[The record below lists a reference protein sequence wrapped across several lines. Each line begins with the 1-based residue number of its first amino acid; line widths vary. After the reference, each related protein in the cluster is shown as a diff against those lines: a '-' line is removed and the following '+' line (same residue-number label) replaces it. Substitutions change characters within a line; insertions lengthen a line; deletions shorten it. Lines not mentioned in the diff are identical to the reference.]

1 MAKFLHLL
9 QGDDSSTVAVPVIAE
24 NCRQAGADVTV
35 VLLEGAPPP
44 ALPPAARV
52 RRLAGG
58 DLDYASLLDLIFE
71 SDHVVTW

>member
-1 MAKFLHLL
+1 MPKFLHLL
-9 QGDDSSTVAVPVIAE
+9 KGDDSTRLAVPVITA
-24 NCRQAGADVTV
+24 NCRQPGADVTV

-52 RRLAGG
+52 RRLAEG

>member
-9 QGDDSSTVAVPVIAE
+9 KGDDSTRLAVPVIAA
-24 NCRQAGADVTV
+24 NCRQPGADVTV

-52 RRLAGG
+52 RRLAEG

>member
-1 MAKFLHLL
+1 MSRFLHILK
-9 QGDDSSTVAVPVIAE
+9 GDSPALAMPVIAE
-24 NCRQAGADVTV
+24 NCRQPGADVTV
-35 VLLEGAPPP
+35 VLLEGAPPS

-52 RRLAGG
+52 RRFAEG

>member
-1 MAKFLHLL
+1 MARFLHILK
-9 QGDDSSTVAVPVIAE
+9 GDPAPLAEPVIAE
-24 NCRQAGADVTV
+24 NCRQPGAHVTV
-35 VLLEGAPPP
+35 VLLEDALPP

-52 RRLAGG
+52 RRLAEG